1 MRLENRANTL
11 ALLSLLLLVGIVVG
25 VWYLA
30 DHLGGEGSPDGATSS
45 GERAILE
52 AFDSR
57 SSGLVVES
65 GGVVDRILDDDLD
78 GDRHQRFVVRLASG
92 HTVLISHN
100 IDLAPRAPVGR
111 GDVVEFRGQY
121 EWNERG
127 GVIHWTHHDPRGQR
141 PGGWLRHDG
150 RLYR

>member
-1 MRLENRANTL
+1 MRVKNKANAL
-11 ALLSLLLLVGIVVG
+11 ALLSLLLLACIVIG
-25 VWYLA
+25 VRYIA
-30 DHLGGEGSPDGATSS
+30 GQLGGEEKPDAATVS

-52 AFDSR
+52 GFESR
-57 SSGLVVES
+57 SSGFVVES
-65 GGVVDRILDDDLD
+65 GGTVERILDDDRK
-78 GDRHQRFVVRLASG
+78 GARHQRFVLRLGSG

-111 GDVVEFRGQY
+111 GDFVEFRGQY